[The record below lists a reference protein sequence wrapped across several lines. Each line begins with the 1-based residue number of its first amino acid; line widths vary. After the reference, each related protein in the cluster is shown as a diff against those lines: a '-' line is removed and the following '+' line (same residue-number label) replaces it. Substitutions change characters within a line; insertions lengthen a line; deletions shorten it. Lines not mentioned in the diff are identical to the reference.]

1 MVVRAKIRLRTLK
14 GEKGRTI
21 EGAALLNA
29 GYESKD
35 PEVIIPKKLAE
46 KLGLWP
52 LLPDGTAIE
61 TYKLAANK
69 EVQAHYI
76 KNCLESQVVTEDTV
90 SSIVKTAAVIMEE
103 EREILLSDAS
113 ISAYQIVL
121 EDAKA
126 GIWRFKNEEKLRES
140 EKTEYW

>member
-1 MVVRAKIRLRTLK
+1 MVVRVKIRLRTLK
-14 GEKGRTI
+14 GEKGRTL
-21 EGAALLNA
+21 EGIALLNA

-52 LLPDGTAIE
+52 LLPEGTEVE

-69 EVQAHYI
+69 EVQTHYI
-76 KNCLESQVVTEDTV
+76 KNCLESQVVTEDTT
-90 SSIVKTAAVIMEE
+90 SSHVKTAAVIIEE

-113 ISAYQIVL
+113 ISAHQIVL
-121 EDAKA
+121 EDAKT
-126 GIWRFKNEEKLRES
+126 GIWRFKNVEKLRES
-140 EKTEYW
+140 EKPEYW